1 MDVNHAQLQLL
12 LARAQY
18 DLAAALSASL
28 IVLGD
33 RLGLYRLLA
42 TARLTA
48 QEIADRSGL
57 DFHYIESWLLNQ
69 TAGGYVT
76 FDAASVTYSLSP
88 EQQKA
93 MVDETSAVFLP
104 ASFALANSL
113 AAMTDALEREMRNG
127 TGLAADR
134 YSAETFHAIGRMAKA
149 KSASIIGSFSD
160 ATRSVLTGGADVLD
174 VGCGEG
180 NTLLALAAMFPKVR
194 GRGIDHHAPSIASA
208 QDAARAKGLAQR
220 ITFEARDAHDLP
232 ESAFDVALIVE
243 TLHELADPERAARA
257 IHRSLRKGGRLA
269 IVEPLA
275 GDTVVDNLN
284 PNGRLLS
291 ATNLLFCLPTSIASG
306 GAGLG
311 ALAGESRLREVVASG
326 GFSAIVGR
334 ESGMFLVLEAIA

>member
-1 MDVNHAQLQLL
+1 MQSCFEFTSRAFCFFWSSSTGSRCLRNVQWPLHPPGNSDAPMDVNHAQLQLL

-18 DLAAALSASL
+18 DLAAALSAAL

-160 ATRSVLTGGADVLD
+160 ATRSVLTGGCA
-174 VGCGEG
+174 GRR
-180 NTLLALAAMFPKVR
+180 MWR
-194 GRGIDHHAPSIASA
+194 GKYS
-208 QDAARAKGLAQR
+208 ARARRDVSKGSR
-220 ITFEARDAHDLP
+220 P
-232 ESAFDVALIVE
+232 G
-243 TLHELADPERAARA
+243 
-257 IHRSLRKGGRLA
+257 HR
-269 IVEPLA
+269 P
-275 GDTVVDNLN
+275 
-284 PNGRLLS
+284 
-291 ATNLLFCLPTSIASG
+291 
-306 GAGLG
+306 
-311 ALAGESRLREVVASG
+311 
-326 GFSAIVGR
+326 
-334 ESGMFLVLEAIA
+334 